1 VIGYNFFLLMIPL
14 SRNSDVTCRSF
25 EVPVCCHDL
34 QIGNS
39 VNEIL
44 ETAGRAALGNLNHDG
59 LVHVD
64 RSASAPFI
72 VDN

>member
-1 VIGYNFFLLMIPL
+1 
-14 SRNSDVTCRSF
+14 
-25 EVPVCCHDL
+25 
-34 QIGNS
+34 